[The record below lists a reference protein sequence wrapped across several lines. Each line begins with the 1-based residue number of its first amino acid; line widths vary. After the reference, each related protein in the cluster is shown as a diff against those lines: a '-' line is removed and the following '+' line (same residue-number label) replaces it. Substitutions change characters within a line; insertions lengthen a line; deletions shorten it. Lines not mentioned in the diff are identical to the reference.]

1 MSAASHR
8 IDAQPGAPDAA
19 PPATAPSV
27 ALYQRLIDL
36 IPGRSRPR
44 AGDYRLTRRNVFML
58 PTRAGLLFA
67 AVVITMLVTAIN
79 YQLSLG
85 YALTFLVASFALVGM
100 LHTFRNLSTLTLRAG
115 RAEPVFAGQLAEFT
129 LIARNET
136 SLERF
141 ALSLNVAGMAQPE
154 YFDIA
159 PGAEHFVAIALPTR
173 QRGWMPAPRLTLA
186 TTYPIGVW
194 RAWARWHP
202 ALRVLVYPQP
212 ETPAAPLPARVATS
226 GEGTARG
233 QGHEDIAAL
242 RPYKG
247 YGALRMTENS
257 GNSKYHS
264 LQVSAER
271 RYQNGLKVSVAY
283 TLGKATDNASDK
295 RNVIWNTYDD
305 SNYWGPSNYD
315 RRHVLVVSYIYDL
328 PFWRDQNTLLAN
340 LLGGWQVAGSTFIRS
355 GNPFSI
361 TRTNDIA
368 GVGEGSNG
376 QPVDIVGDP
385 DTNTTRQFSTGSDDN
400 FFFNP
405 AAFANPKAGT
415 FGNSTRNIL

>member
-1 MSAASHR
+1 
-8 IDAQPGAPDAA
+8 
-19 PPATAPSV
+19 
-27 ALYQRLIDL
+27 
-36 IPGRSRPR
+36 
-44 AGDYRLTRRNVFML
+44 ML

-242 RPYKG
+242 RPY
-247 YGALRMTENS
+247 AS
-257 GNSKYHS
+257 GDSPR
-264 LQVSAER
+264 LIAW
-271 RYQNGLKVSVAY
+271 
-283 TLGKATDNASDK
+283 KAIARTASDDLITK
-295 RNVIWNTYDD
+295 QFDGGDVGELSLDWSLMPASMGLEARLSRLTRW
-305 SNYWGPSNYD
+305 
-315 RRHVLVVSYIYDL
+315 VLDA
-328 PFWRDQNTLLAN
+328 DA
-340 LLGGWQVAGSTFIRS
+340 
-355 GNPFSI
+355 
-361 TRTNDIA
+361 A
-368 GVGEGSNG
+368 GVRYALALPGRR
-376 QPVDIVGDP
+376 VDFDLG
-385 DTNTTRQFSTGSDDN
+385 
-400 FFFNP
+400 P
-405 AAFANPKAGT
+405 AHRARCLEALATWGA
-415 FGNSTRNIL
+415 